1 MTSQKENIY
10 NPFTDKY
17 STLNKYG
24 TRAKQIYKYL
34 IDETGAAADFVL
46 PQGLSYNE
54 DTGRFVRVK
63 QQLDTTNTRRI
74 TYAQIKAQAEAK
86 GGNNIG
92 ERMSIIK
99 KIIKS
104 YAGKTIQVAKK
115 YPDIDY

>member
-17 STLNKYG
+17 STMNKYG

-34 IDETGAAADFVL
+34 IDETGADADFVL

-63 QQLDTTNTRRI
+63 QQLDTTTTKPLFLLRL
-74 TYAQIKAQAEAK
+74 YFLPKEVCL
-86 GGNNIG
+86 GFGF
-92 ERMSIIK
+92 SDVL
-99 KIIKS
+99 
-104 YAGKTIQVAKK
+104 KTSPRGQEQWVST
-115 YPDIDY
+115 